1 VRPVT
6 AGELLTQVATAWA
19 GTSPLEVAAA
29 VLGLVY
35 LVLVILQHRAGWLA
49 ALASTALY
57 LVVFW
62 RAGLY
67 MQAALQVY
75 YIAVAGY
82 GWHAWRRR
90 ADGGELPVTR
100 VPLRVQAAGLA
111 AILVASAASTAW
123 LAAAGSTE
131 PFLDS
136 LTTWASVFTTW
147 LVARKKIENWA
158 WWLVVDTLIV
168 VLCWRGRLYPSMI
181 LYGLYLGLVLLGWRS
196 WYLDMRRQTSVPE
209 TAT

>member
-1 VRPVT
+1 MT
-6 AGELLTQVATAWA
+6 LGEASAAAAALLAGV
-19 GTSPLEVAAA
+19 SPAEAVAA

-35 LVLVILQHRAGWLA
+35 LVLVIGQQRGAWLA

-57 LVVFW
+57 LLVFY
-62 RAGLY
+62 RARLY

-75 YIAVAGY
+75 YIAIAVY

-90 ADGGELPVTR
+90 PDGGELPVSRATWG
-100 VPLRVQAAGLA
+100 LQAAGLA
-111 AILVASAASTAW
+111 GVLLASAASAAW
-123 LAAAGSTE
+123 LARETGSAD

-136 LTTWASVFTTW
+136 LTTWSSVFTTW

-158 WWLVVDTLIV
+158 WWLVVDALIV
-168 VLCWRGRLYPSMI
+168 MLCWRGRLYASMI

-196 WYLDMRRQTSVPE
+196 WYLDMQRQTRAPKTV
-209 TAT
+209 T

>member
-1 VRPVT
+1 MT
-6 AGELLTQVATAWA
+6 LGEAPALVATVWA
-19 GTSPLEVAAA
+19 GVSPVEAVAA

-35 LVLVILQHRAGWLA
+35 LVLVIRQHRTAWLA

-57 LVVFW
+57 LVVFY
-62 RAGLY
+62 RARLY

-75 YIAVAGY
+75 YIAVALY
-82 GWHAWRRR
+82 GWHAWRRQ
-90 ADGGELPVTR
+90 ADGGELPVSR
-100 VPLRVQAAGLA
+100 ASARVQAAGLA
-111 AILVASAASTAW
+111 GIVLASAASAAL
-123 LAAAGSTE
+123 LARETGSAD

-158 WWLVVDTLIV
+158 WWLVVDALTVL
-168 VLCWRGRLYPSMI
+168 LCWRGRLYPSMI

-196 WYLDMRRQTSVPE
+196 WYLDMQRQTRAPE
-209 TAT
+209 TPA